1 MRPSPSIESLLRKS
15 FIFNCFIIIAKLI
28 FGLLGNSFALLA
40 DAFESASDIVASGI
54 VWLGARYASRPAD
67 ENHPYGHGRA
77 EPLIAFVVVL
87 FLIIS
92 SLIILY
98 QSYLNI
104 RKPQESPE
112 WWTIPVIVAIIIS
125 KELAYRILHRAAD
138 RLHSTA
144 GRAEAWHHRADAI
157 TSLATLTGVS
167 IAVLA
172 GGVFVVADEIAAMIA
187 AFFILYNAYKILR
200 PALSEALDEH
210 IHHDLEEEI
219 RRISKTVD
227 GIIDTEKCFIRKT
240 GLTYYVDLHAI
251 VDGNITVKEG
261 HALAHRLK
269 DTLMHHL
276 PYLSDVL
283 IHVEPYEPHIL
294 DQ

>member
-1 MRPSPSIESLLRKS
+1 MKATHPIESLLRKS
-15 FIFNCFIIIAKLI
+15 FVFNGFIIIAKLF
-28 FGLLGNSFALLA
+28 FGILGNSFALMA
-40 DAFESASDIVASGI
+40 DAIESASDVVASGI

-92 SLIILY
+92 SLIIFY
-98 QSYLNI
+98 QSVLNI

-112 WWTIPVIVAIIIS
+112 WWTIPVIAAIIVA
-125 KELAYRILHRAAD
+125 KELAFRIIYRASD

-167 IAVLA
+167 VAVLL
-172 GGVFVVADEIAAMIA
+172 GGAFVVADEIAAMIA
-187 AFFILYNAYKILR
+187 ALFILYNAYKILR

-210 IHHDLEEEI
+210 IHHELEEDI
-219 RRISKTVD
+219 RRISKTVE
-227 GIIDTEKCFIRKT
+227 GIIDTEKCYIRKT

-261 HALAHRLK
+261 HDLAHRLK

-276 PYLSDVL
+276 PNISDVL
-283 IHVEPYEPHIL
+283 IHIEPHESHINNT
-294 DQ
+294 